1 MLNLPVTSR
10 THVQLLKLSCA
21 NCSAPLE
28 IGDGLERFAC
38 SYCGTEQIVERSG
51 GIVWLRKVE
60 TAIKAVQRGTDRTA
74 AELALVRLDRELG
87 EAQAS
92 KAALIHAVNAQFTKA
107 NAHRSSIASISFLAA
122 ALLFPMVV
130 GLFGRHIREVESLFA
145 WAMVSLGTPLAVY
158 YSIKAPTRVDIQ
170 QPLAE
175 IDARIAQIEED
186 IGWSR
191 AILDAPQT

>member
-1 MLNLPVTSR
+1 MP
-10 THVQLLKLSCA
+10 LLKLSCA
-21 NCSAPLE
+21 NCSAPLQ
-28 IGDGLERFAC
+28 IGEDLERFAC

-51 GIVWLRKVE
+51 GVVWLRKVE
-60 TAIKAVQRGTDRTA
+60 TAIQAVQRGTDRTA
-74 AELALVRLDRELG
+74 AELALVRLGRELG

-92 KAALIHAVNAQFTKA
+92 RAALIHGANEKFAKA
-107 NAHRSSIASISFLAA
+107 NAHRSSVASISFLAA
-122 ALLFPMVV
+122 VLLFPMVV
-130 GLFGRHIREVESLFA
+130 GVFGRHIREGESLFV

-186 IGWSR
+186 IGLSR
-191 AILDAPQT
+191 AVLDAPPT